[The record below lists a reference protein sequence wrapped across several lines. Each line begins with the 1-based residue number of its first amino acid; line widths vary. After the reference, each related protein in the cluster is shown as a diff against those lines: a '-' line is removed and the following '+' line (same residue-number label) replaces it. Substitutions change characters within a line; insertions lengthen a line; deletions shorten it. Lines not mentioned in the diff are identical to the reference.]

1 MGGITKPVASP
12 ATFLNG
18 TSKGETGS
26 TVPDQPTLV
35 QTEQS
40 KEDSDSTPDEDDD
53 DSEIFRQRT
62 RKRSIKFFSGE
73 WVDEL
78 SLMSR

>member
-1 MGGITKPVASP
+1 MVLPKGKQVAL
-12 ATFLNG
+12 FLI
-18 TSKGETGS
+18 SL
-26 TVPDQPTLV
+26 TLV

-62 RKRSIKFFSGE
+62 RKRSIKFFSDE
-73 WVDEL
+73 WVDDE
-78 SLMSR
+78 SDEQMNVTRKG